1 MTAMNYESPKW
12 GRGAL
17 DADVIDDGS
26 AVRRRRRNLIIGV
39 ALAVVLLILAL
50 AVLGVGRKPSKQAQA
65 AAAAGQKAHSGPAP
79 RVTVVV
85 PGRQAIA
92 KTITATGTIGAR
104 RDMPVGIAGEG
115 GMVVKVMV
123 EPGQWVGAGQTLAI
137 IERSVQSQQAQQ
149 QSAQIEVARADARL
163 AQANLTR
170 AESLVSRGFIS
181 KADLDTKRAT
191 RDAAN
196 ARVRLAEAQLG
207 ETRARIGRLS
217 VRAPAAGL
225 VLLRNVEA
233 GQVVSSGSGP
243 LFRIAEGGQMEVLAK
258 LSDSD
263 LVNVRAGLPATV
275 NPTGTPIQVQGQV
288 WQVSP
293 VVDPNSRQGIA
304 RVAVPYQAALRPG
317 AFASVTLTAG
327 AANVPLLP
335 QSAVS
340 SDDKGSYVYVVGSD
354 NRVRRQPV
362 TIGQVDDRG
371 VSIMSGL
378 AGDERVVVSAVA
390 FLNPNDKIIPVRQAA
405 R

>member
-1 MTAMNYESPKW
+1 MNYESPKW

-17 DADVIDDGS
+17 DVEVIDDGA
-26 AVRRRRRNLIIGV
+26 AVRRRRRNLILGV
-39 ALAVVLLILAL
+39 AIVVVAIIVAMV
-50 AVLGVGRKPSKQAQA
+50 VLGVGKKPSKTAQA
-65 AAAAGQKAHSGPAP
+65 AAAAQSGGKTGPAP
-79 RVTVVV
+79 RVTVIV

-92 KTITATGTIGAR
+92 KTISATGTIAAR

-123 EPGQWVGAGQTLAI
+123 EPGQWVRAGQELAV

-149 QSAQIEVARADARL
+149 QSAQIEVTRADARL
-163 AQANLTR
+163 AQANLDR
-170 AESLVSRGFIS
+170 AQALVSRGFIS

-196 ARVRLAEAQLG
+196 ARVRLAQAQLG

-225 VLLRNVEA
+225 VLARNVEA

-243 LFRIAEGGQMEVLAK
+243 LFRIAEGGQMEVQAK

-263 LVNVRAGLPATV
+263 LVNVRPGLPATV
-275 NPTGTPIQVQGQV
+275 NPTGTPIQIAGAV

-293 VVDPNSRQGIA
+293 LVDANSRQGIA
-304 RVAVPYQAALRPG
+304 RVSVPYQAALRPG
-317 AFASVTLTAG
+317 GFATVTLTAG
-327 AANVPLLP
+327 SANVPLLP
-335 QSAVS
+335 QSAVL
-340 SDDKGSYVYVVGSD
+340 SDDKGSFVYIVGAD
-354 NRVRRQPV
+354 NRVQRHPV
-362 TIGQVDDRG
+362 TIGQVGDHG
-371 VSIMSGL
+371 VSIIEGLSGV
-378 AGDERVVVSAVA
+378 ERVVVSAGA
-390 FLNPNDKIIPVRQAA
+390 FLNVNDKIIPVRDATP

>member
-17 DADVIDDGS
+17 DVDVVDADA
-26 AVRRRRRNLIIGV
+26 AVRRRRRNLIIGIALAVALIIV
-39 ALAVVLLILAL
+39 ALAL
-50 AVLGVGRKPSKQAQA
+50 LGVGKKPSKQAQA
-65 AAAAGQKAHSGPAP
+65 AAVAEKAHSGPAP

-92 KTITATGTIGAR
+92 KTITATGTIAAR

-115 GMVVKVMV
+115 GMVVQVLV
-123 EPGQWVGAGQTLAI
+123 EPGQWVGAGQTLAV

-163 AQANLTR
+163 AQANLAR

-196 ARVRLAEAQLG
+196 ARVRLAQAQLG

-225 VLLRNVEA
+225 VLARNVES

-275 NPTGTPIQVQGQV
+275 NPTGTPIQIPGAV

-293 VVDPNSRQGIA
+293 LVDPNSRQGIA

-340 SDDKGSYVYVVGSD
+340 SDDKGSYVYLVGPD

-378 AGDERVVVSAVA
+378 AGDERVVVSAGA

>member
-1 MTAMNYESPKW
+1 MNYESPKW

-17 DADVIDDGS
+17 DVEVVDGGA
-26 AVRRRRRNLIIGV
+26 AVRRRRRNIIIGIAV
-39 ALAVVLLILAL
+39 ALVLAIVAIV
-50 AVLGVGRKPSKQAQA
+50 ALGVGKKPTKQAEA
-65 AAAAGQKAHSGPAP
+65 AAAADKARNGPAP

-92 KTITATGTIGAR
+92 KTITATGTIAAR

-123 EPGQWVGAGQTLAI
+123 EPGQWVGAGQTLAV

-149 QSAQIEVARADARL
+149 QSAQIQVARADARL
-163 AQANLTR
+163 AQANLDR
-170 AESLVSRGFIS
+170 AQALVSRGFIS

-207 ETRARIGRLS
+207 ETHARIGRLN

-225 VLLRNVEA
+225 VLARNVEA

-243 LFRIAEGGQMEVLAK
+243 LFRIAEGGQMEVQAK

-275 NPTGTPIQVQGQV
+275 NPTGTAVQIQGQV

-293 VVDPNSRQGIA
+293 LVDPASRQGIA
-304 RVAVPYQAALRPG
+304 RVAVAYQQALRPG

-340 SDDKGSYVYVVGSD
+340 SDDKGNYVYVVGQDS
-354 NRVRRQPV
+354 RVRRQPV

-371 VSIMSGL
+371 VSIVSGL
-378 AGDERVVVSAVA
+378 GGDERVVVSAGA

-405 R
+405 PR

>member
-1 MTAMNYESPKW
+1 MNYESPKW

-17 DADVIDDGS
+17 DVDVIDDGT

-39 ALAVVLLILAL
+39 ALAVVLIIVAL

-65 AAAAGQKAHSGPAP
+65 AAAAQKAHSGPAP

-104 RDMPVGIAGEG
+104 RDMPVGVAGEG

-163 AQANLTR
+163 AQANLAR

-225 VLLRNVEA
+225 VLARNVEA

-243 LFRIAEGGQMEVLAK
+243 LFRIAEGGQMEILAK

-263 LVNVRAGLPATV
+263 LVNVRPGLPATV
-275 NPTGTPIQVQGQV
+275 NPTGTPIQIPGQV

-293 VVDPNSRQGIA
+293 LVDPNSRQGIA

-317 AFASVTLTAG
+317 AFAAVTLTAG

-340 SDDKGSYVYVVGSD
+340 SDDKGSFVYIVGKD

-378 AGDERVVVSAVA
+378 AGDEPVVVSAAA